1 MEDAQIFAFVMFV
14 ITGTVAA
21 LCVIG
26 VVTAKA
32 VQRLRRN
39 GRAAIAPPANEERLE
54 QIQQSIDAIAIEVER
69 IAEAQRFT
77 AKLLSER
84 GERTPLGR

>member
-1 MEDAQIFAFVMFV
+1 MEDAQVFAFVAFV
-14 ITGTVAA
+14 ITGMVAA

-39 GRAAIAPPANEERLE
+39 GRTVVAAPVAEERLE
-54 QIQQSIDAIAIEVER
+54 QLQQSIDAIAVEVER

-84 GERTPLGR
+84 GERTPLPR

>member
-1 MEDAQIFAFVMFV
+1 MEDAQVFAFVMFV

-32 VQRLRRN
+32 VQRMRRN
-39 GRAAIAPPANEERLE
+39 RPGVALPQASDERLE
-54 QIQQSIDAIAIEVER
+54 QIQQSIDAVAIEVER

-77 AKLLSER
+77 AKLLAER
-84 GERTPLGR
+84 AERAPLVR